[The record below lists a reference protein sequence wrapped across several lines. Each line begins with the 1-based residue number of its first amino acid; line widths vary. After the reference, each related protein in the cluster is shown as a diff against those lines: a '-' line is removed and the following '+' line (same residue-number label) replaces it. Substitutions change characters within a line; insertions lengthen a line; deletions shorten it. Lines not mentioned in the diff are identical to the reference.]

1 MITIKD
7 FMDAYLLAK
16 VKVEQQ
22 NQQMQARW
30 VEPIAVGLQA
40 VLAKQLGGRDA
51 IDNQSTKQS

>member
-1 MITIKD
+1 MNTIKD

-30 VEPIAVGLQA
+30 VEPIAVGLQK
-40 VLAKQLGGRDA
+40 VLANQLGGNYA
-51 IDNQSTKQS
+51 SPEQEHKTN

>member
-1 MITIKD
+1 MNTIKD

-22 NQQMQARW
+22 NQQMKARW

-40 VLAKQLGGRDA
+40 VLANQLGGKYA
-51 IDNQSTKQS
+51 STEEEPKIN